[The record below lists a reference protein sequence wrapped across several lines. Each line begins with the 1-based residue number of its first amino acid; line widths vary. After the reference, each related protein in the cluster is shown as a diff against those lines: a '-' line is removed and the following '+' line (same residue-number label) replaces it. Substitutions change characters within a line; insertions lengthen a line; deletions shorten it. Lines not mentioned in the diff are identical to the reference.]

1 MLKMNRKTRKCG
13 TDTNPMGLG
22 CWAIGGPFIR
32 LNRPEGCGID
42 DGESTRTTH
51 RAKDS
56 GVNFFL
62 IG

>member
-1 MLKMNRKTRKCG
+1 MKNRKTEKYG
-13 TDTNPMGLG
+13 TDANPMGLG

-32 LNRPEGCGID
+32 LNRPERCGCID
-42 DGESTRTTH
+42 NGELIRTTH